1 MGVTG
6 TGKTTVGRL
15 LGERLGVPFADADD
29 FHPDTNIA
37 KMSRGTPLEDADR
50 WPWLD
55 AIGRWA
61 AARGAAAG
69 AAGVVGGVVGCSALK
84 RSYRD
89 RLRAAAGN
97 GLFFLHL
104 VGDQTLLTRRLTGRR
119 DHFMPPSLLASQLAV
134 LEPLESDE
142 AGMELDVSDDSRS
155 LAARAAAAVRLL

>member
-15 LGERLGVPFADADD
+15 LAERLGVPFADADD
-29 FHPDTNIA
+29 LHPPANIA

-55 AIGRWA
+55 AVGRWA
-61 AARGAAAG
+61 AARGDT
-69 AAGVVGGVVGCSALK
+69 GVVVGCSALK

-89 RLRAAAGN
+89 RLRAAAGRSPG

-104 VGDQTLLTRRLTGRR
+104 HGDPALLTARLTGRR
-119 DHFMPPSLLASQLAV
+119 GHFMPPALLASQLAV
-134 LEPLESDE
+134 LEPLEPDE
-142 AGMELDVSDDSRS
+142 AGAELDVSAGPAV
-155 LAARAAAAVRLL
+155 LAARAAAAVHPG